1 LINYSTLGAKMAVTA
16 SPEQQQALLE
26 LQGFDTKLLQLAHK
40 RAGLPEIS
48 AAQDLVVE
56 LGSIRMRLVAAQTEA
71 SDLKLNLLKAES
83 DVEQVVSRSRRD
95 QERLDSG
102 AVSAPKELESLQH
115 EIGTLAKRQAELEDI
130 ELEIMQAYENAQQA
144 VTDLLASEI
153 ETTEKLTS
161 VAQSRDDLFTDIDF
175 EINSLTGQR
184 MEIANQLPADLIS
197 LYDKIRADQGGVGAA
212 LIHRGS
218 CQGCHITIDAQEI
231 DQIRKMSADAI
242 ARCDQCRRILVRT
255 AESGL

>member
-1 LINYSTLGAKMAVTA
+1 MAVTA
-16 SPEQQQALLE
+16 SAEQQKALLD
-26 LQGFDTKLLQLAHK
+26 LQGLDTKLLQLAHK
-40 RAGLPEIS
+40 RSGLPEIT
-48 AAQDLVVE
+48 AAQDLEVE
-56 LGSIRMRLVAAQTEA
+56 LGSIKMRLVAAQTEA
-71 SDLKLNLLKAES
+71 SDLKLNQAKAEA
-83 DVEQVVSRSRRD
+83 DVEQVVARARRD

-102 AVSAPKELESLQH
+102 AVSAAKELESLQH

-130 ELEIMQAYENAQQA
+130 ELEIMQSYENAQQA
-144 VTDLLASEI
+144 ITDLLASEI
-153 ETTEKLTS
+153 EITEKLAT
-161 VAQSRDDLFTDIDF
+161 VAQARDELFADIDF
-175 EINSLTGQR
+175 EVNSITGQR
-184 MEIANQLPADLIS
+184 NDIANGLPTDLIS

-231 DQIRKMSADAI
+231 DQIRNLPADAI

>member
-1 LINYSTLGAKMAVTA
+1 MAVTA
-16 SPEQQQALLE
+16 SPEQQQALLD

-48 AAQDLVVE
+48 AAQDLEVE
-56 LGSIRMRLVAAQTEA
+56 LGSIKMRLVAAQTEA

-161 VAQSRDDLFTDIDF
+161 VAQSRDDSFTDIDF

>member
-1 LINYSTLGAKMAVTA
+1 MAVTA
-16 SPEQQQALLE
+16 SPDQQKALLD

-48 AAQDLVVE
+48 AAQDLEVE
-56 LGSIRMRLVAAQTEA
+56 LGSIKMRLVAAQTEA
-71 SDLKLNLLKAES
+71 SDLKLNQLKAES
-83 DVEQVVSRSRRD
+83 DVEQVVSRARRD

-115 EIGTLAKRQAELEDI
+115 EIGTLAKRQSELEDV
-130 ELEIMQAYENAQQA
+130 ELEIMQALENAQQA
-144 VTDLLASEI
+144 VTELQASEI
-153 ETTEKLTS
+153 ETTEKLS
-161 VAQSRDDLFTDIDF
+161 ALAQTRDELFADIDF
-175 EINSLTGQR
+175 EVNSITGQR
-184 MEIANQLPADLIS
+184 TEIASQLPVDLIA

-231 DQIRKMSADAI
+231 DQIRNMPADSI

>member
-1 LINYSTLGAKMAVTA
+1 MAVTA
-16 SPEQQQALLE
+16 SPDQQQALLD
-26 LQGFDTKLLQLAHK
+26 LQGFDTKLLQLSHK

-48 AAQDLVVE
+48 AAQDLEVE
-56 LGSIRMRLVAAQTEA
+56 LGSIKMRLVAAQTEA
-71 SDLKLNLLKAES
+71 SDLKLNQLKAES
-83 DVEQVVSRSRRD
+83 DVEQVLSRSRRD

-115 EIGTLAKRQAELEDI
+115 EIGTLAKRQTELEDI

-153 ETTEKLTS
+153 ETTGKLSTL
-161 VAQSRDDLFTDIDF
+161 VQTRDDLFADIDF
-175 EINSLTGQR
+175 EVNSLTNQR
-184 MEIANQLPADLIS
+184 TEIANGLPTDLIA

>member
-1 LINYSTLGAKMAVTA
+1 M
-16 SPEQQQALLE
+16 
-26 LQGFDTKLLQLAHK
+26 LQLAHK

-48 AAQDLVVE
+48 AAQDLEVE
-56 LGSIRMRLVAAQTEA
+56 LGSIKMRLVAAQTEA
-71 SDLKLNLLKAES
+71 SDLKLNQLKAEA
-83 DVEQVVSRSRRD
+83 DVEQVVARARRD

-102 AVSAPKELESLQH
+102 AVSASKELESLQH

-153 ETTEKLTS
+153 ETTEKLAT
-161 VAQSRDDLFTDIDF
+161 VAQVRDDLFADADF
-175 EINSLTGQR
+175 ETNSLTSQR
-184 MEIANQLPADLIS
+184 TEIVNHLPADLIA

-231 DQIRKMSADAI
+231 DQIRKMPADAI

>member
-1 LINYSTLGAKMAVTA
+1 MAVTA
-16 SPEQQQALLE
+16 SPEQQQALLD

-48 AAQDLVVE
+48 AAQDLEVE
-56 LGSIRMRLVAAQTEA
+56 LGSIKMRLVAAQTEA

-212 LIHRGS
+212 LIHRGA

>member
-1 LINYSTLGAKMAVTA
+1 MAVTA

-48 AAQDLVVE
+48 AAQDLEVE
-56 LGSIRMRLVAAQTEA
+56 LGSIKMRLVAAQTEA

-83 DVEQVVSRSRRD
+83 DVEQVLSRSRRD

-130 ELEIMQAYENAQQA
+130 EHEIMQAYENAQQA
-144 VTDLLASEI
+144 VTELQASEI
-153 ETTEKLTS
+153 ETTEKLS
-161 VAQSRDDLFTDIDF
+161 ALAQTRDELFADIDF
-175 EINSLTGQR
+175 EVNSLTNQR
-184 MEIANQLPADLIS
+184 TDIANGLPTDLIA

-212 LIHRGS
+212 LIHRGA

>member
-1 LINYSTLGAKMAVTA
+1 MAVTA
-16 SPEQQQALLE
+16 SPDQQQALLD
-26 LQGFDTKLLQLAHK
+26 LQGFDTKLFQLAHK
-40 RAGLPEIS
+40 RAGLPEIA
-48 AAQDLVVE
+48 AAQDLEVE
-56 LGSIRMRLVAAQTEA
+56 LGSIKMRLVAAQTEA
-71 SDLKLNLLKAES
+71 SDLKLNQLKAEA

-102 AVSAPKELESLQH
+102 AVSAAKELESLQH
-115 EIGTLAKRQAELEDI
+115 EIATLAKRQAELEDI

-144 VTDLLASEI
+144 VTELQVSEI
-153 ETTEKLTS
+153 ETTEKLS
-161 VAQSRDDLFTDIDF
+161 NLAQTRDDLFADIDF
-175 EINSLTGQR
+175 EVNSLTNQR
-184 MEIANQLPADLIS
+184 TEIANGLPTDLIA
-197 LYDKIRADQGGVGAA
+197 LYDKIRTDHDGIGAA

-231 DQIRKMSADAI
+231 DHIRNLAPDAI

>member
-1 LINYSTLGAKMAVTA
+1 MAVTA
-16 SPEQQQALLE
+16 SAEQQKALLD

-48 AAQDLVVE
+48 AAQDLEVE
-56 LGSIRMRLVAAQTEA
+56 LGSIKMRLVAAQTEA

-212 LIHRGS
+212 LIHRGA

>member
-1 LINYSTLGAKMAVTA
+1 MAVTA

>member
-1 LINYSTLGAKMAVTA
+1 MAVTA
-16 SPEQQQALLE
+16 SPEQQQALLD

-48 AAQDLVVE
+48 AAQDLEVE
-56 LGSIRMRLVAAQTEA
+56 LGSIKMRLVAAQTEA
-71 SDLKLNLLKAES
+71 SDLKLNQLKAES
-83 DVEQVVSRSRRD
+83 DVEQVLSRSRRD

-115 EIGTLAKRQAELEDI
+115 EIGTLAKRQSELEDI
-130 ELEIMQAYENAQQA
+130 ELEIMQAFENAQQA

-184 MEIANQLPADLIS
+184 TDIANGLPTDLIA

-212 LIHRGS
+212 LIHRGA

>member
-1 LINYSTLGAKMAVTA
+1 MAVTA

-48 AAQDLVVE
+48 AAQDLEVE
-56 LGSIRMRLVAAQTEA
+56 LGSIKMRLVAAQTEA

-212 LIHRGS
+212 LIHRGA

>member
-1 LINYSTLGAKMAVTA
+1 MAVTA
-16 SPEQQQALLE
+16 SPDQQQALLD
-26 LQGFDTKLLQLAHK
+26 LQGFDTKLLQLSHK

-48 AAQDLVVE
+48 AAQDLEVE
-56 LGSIRMRLVAAQTEA
+56 LGSIKMRLVAAQTEA
-71 SDLKLNLLKAES
+71 SDLKLNQLKAES
-83 DVEQVVSRSRRD
+83 DVEQVLSRSRRD

-153 ETTEKLTS
+153 ETTEKLSTL
-161 VAQSRDDLFTDIDF
+161 AQTRDDLFTDIDF
-175 EINSLTGQR
+175 EVNSLTNQR
-184 MEIANQLPADLIS
+184 TEIANGLPADLIA
-197 LYDKIRADQGGVGAA
+197 LYDKIRVDQGGVGAA

>member
-1 LINYSTLGAKMAVTA
+1 MAVTA
-16 SPEQQQALLE
+16 SAEQQKALLD
-26 LQGFDTKLLQLAHK
+26 LQGLDTKLLQLAHK
-40 RAGLPEIS
+40 RAGLPEITT
-48 AAQDLVVE
+48 AQDLEVE
-56 LGSIRMRLVAAQTEA
+56 LGSIKMRLVAAQTEA
-71 SDLKLNLLKAES
+71 SDLKLNQSKAEA
-83 DVEQVVSRSRRD
+83 DVEQVVARARRD

-102 AVSAPKELESLQH
+102 AVSAAKELESLQH

-153 ETTEKLTS
+153 EITEKHATVS
-161 VAQSRDDLFTDIDF
+161 QARDDLFADIDF
-175 EINSLTGQR
+175 EVNSITGQR
-184 MEIANQLPADLIS
+184 TEIASQLPTDLIA

-231 DQIRKMSADAI
+231 DQIRNLPADAI

>member
-1 LINYSTLGAKMAVTA
+1 MAVTA
-16 SPEQQQALLE
+16 SPEQQQALLD

-40 RAGLPEIS
+40 RAGLPEIA
-48 AAQDLVVE
+48 AAQDLEVE
-56 LGSIRMRLVAAQTEA
+56 LGSIKMRLVAAQTEA
-71 SDLKLNLLKAES
+71 SDLKLNQLKAES
-83 DVEQVVSRSRRD
+83 DVEQVVARARRD

-102 AVSAPKELESLQH
+102 AVSASKELESLQH
-115 EIGTLAKRQAELEDI
+115 EIGSLSKRQAELEDI
-130 ELEIMQAYENAQQA
+130 ELEIMQAYENATQA

-153 ETTEKLTS
+153 ETSEKLSAVT
-161 VAQSRDDLFTDIDF
+161 QTRDDLFADIDF
-175 EINSLTGQR
+175 EINSVTSQR
-184 MEIANQLPADLIS
+184 TEIATGLPADLIA

-231 DQIRKMSADAI
+231 DQIRKMSADSI

>member
-1 LINYSTLGAKMAVTA
+1 LINYSSLGAKMAVTA
-16 SPEQQQALLE
+16 SAEQQKALLD

-48 AAQDLVVE
+48 AAQDLEVE
-56 LGSIRMRLVAAQTEA
+56 LGSIKMRLVAAQTEA

-212 LIHRGS
+212 LIHRGA

>member
-1 LINYSTLGAKMAVTA
+1 MAVTA
-16 SPEQQQALLE
+16 NPEQQQALLD

-40 RAGLPEIS
+40 RAGLPEIA
-48 AAQDLVVE
+48 AAQDLEVE
-56 LGSIRMRLVAAQTEA
+56 LGSIKMRLVAAQTEA
-71 SDLKLNLLKAES
+71 SDLKLNQLKAES
-83 DVEQVVSRSRRD
+83 DVEQVVARARRD

-102 AVSAPKELESLQH
+102 AVSASKELESLQH
-115 EIGTLAKRQAELEDI
+115 EIGTLSKRQAELEDI
-130 ELEIMQAYENAQQA
+130 ELEIMQAYENATQA

-153 ETTEKLTS
+153 ETTEKLAAVT
-161 VAQSRDDLFTDIDF
+161 QTRDDLFADIDF
-175 EINSLTGQR
+175 EISSVTSQR
-184 MEIANQLPADLIS
+184 TEIATGLPADLIA

-231 DQIRKMSADAI
+231 DQIRKMSADSI

>member
-1 LINYSTLGAKMAVTA
+1 MAVTA
-16 SPEQQQALLE
+16 SPEQQQSLLD

-48 AAQDLVVE
+48 AAQDLEVE
-56 LGSIRMRLVAAQTEA
+56 LGSIKMRLVAAQTEA
-71 SDLKLNLLKAES
+71 SDLKLNQLKAES
-83 DVEQVVSRSRRD
+83 DVEQVVSRARRD

-115 EIGTLAKRQAELEDI
+115 EIGTLAKRQSELEDV
-130 ELEIMQAYENAQQA
+130 ELEIMQALENAQQA
-144 VTDLLASEI
+144 VTELQASEI
-153 ETTEKLTS
+153 ETTEKLS
-161 VAQSRDDLFTDIDF
+161 ALAQTRDELFADIDF
-175 EINSLTGQR
+175 EVNSITGQR
-184 MEIANQLPADLIS
+184 TEIASQLPVDLIA

-231 DQIRKMSADAI
+231 DQIRNMPADSI

>member
-1 LINYSTLGAKMAVTA
+1 MAVTA

-71 SDLKLNLLKAES
+71 SDLKLNLLKTES

>member
-1 LINYSTLGAKMAVTA
+1 MAVTA
-16 SPEQQQALLE
+16 SAEQQQALLD
-26 LQGFDTKLLQLAHK
+26 LQGLDTKLLQLAHK
-40 RAGLPEIS
+40 RSGLPEIV
-48 AAQDLVVE
+48 AVQDLEVE
-56 LGSIRMRLVAAQTEA
+56 LGSIKMRLVAAQTET
-71 SDLKLNLLKAES
+71 SDLKINQLKAES
-83 DVEQVVSRSRRD
+83 DVEQVVARAKRD

-102 AVSAPKELESLQH
+102 AVSATKELESLQH
-115 EIGTLAKRQAELEDI
+115 QIETLAKRQAELEDI

-144 VTDLLASEI
+144 VTDLLANEI
-153 ETTEKLTS
+153 ETTEKLATVS
-161 VAQSRDDLFTDIDF
+161 QARDDLFADIDF
-175 EINSLTGQR
+175 EINSLTIQR
-184 MEIANQLPADLIS
+184 TEIANQLPTDLIS